1 MSFLYKR
8 REFIT
13 LLGGA
18 AAAWPFLARAQ
29 QPAMP
34 VVGFLHTAS
43 PAGYAPFV
51 AEFLQGLKEIGYVE
65 GKNVTVDYRW
75 ADGHSDRLPSMA
87 DDLVRRQVAV
97 IVGST
102 SAALAAK
109 AATDK
114 IPIVFISGSEPVSAG
129 LVASLNRPGGN
140 VTGVSFIVSELI
152 PKRLELLREFVPK
165 AATAGAL
172 VNPNYPASDLQ
183 VQELQDAAAATGL
196 QIRIV
201 TAGTEREIDAAF
213 ASLAQQGTDMLL
225 VANDPFFMSRRNQ
238 IIALAA
244 RHALAASY
252 AGREYVNAGG
262 LVSYGPSLTDIYRL
276 AGIYAGKVLNGT
288 KPADLPVQQPTK
300 FDFAVNL
307 KTAKALGLDVPAKL
321 LALADEVIE

>member
-1 MSFLYKR
+1 MRR

-18 AAAWPFLARAQ
+18 AAAWPLAAGAQ

-43 PAGYAPFV
+43 QAGYAPFV

-65 GKNVTVDYRW
+65 GKNITVDYRW
-75 ADGHSDRLPSMA
+75 ADGHSDRLPLMA

-109 AATDK
+109 ATTDE

-152 PKRLELLREFVPK
+152 PKRLELLRELVPK

-183 VQELQDAAAATGL
+183 VQEFQDAAAATGL
-196 QIRIV
+196 QIRIG

-276 AGIYAGKVLNGT
+276 AGIYAGRVLNGT
-288 KPADLPVQQPTK
+288 KPADLPVQLPTK

-307 KTAKALGLDVPAKL
+307 KTAKALRLEIPPSL
-321 LALADEVIE
+321 LARADEVIE